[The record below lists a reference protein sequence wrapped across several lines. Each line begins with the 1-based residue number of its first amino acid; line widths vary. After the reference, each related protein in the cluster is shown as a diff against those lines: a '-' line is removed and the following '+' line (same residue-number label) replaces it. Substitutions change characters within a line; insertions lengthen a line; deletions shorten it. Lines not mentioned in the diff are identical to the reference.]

1 MAFYPGKGERPMDW
15 GLAVIW
21 LGLAV
26 LATLISVG
34 LRLSVA
40 LTEILVGVAAGAL
53 LGEDLLQTNASWV
66 AFLAGV
72 GSVLLTLLAGEVS
85 TPMVRASQAP
95 KKARRT

>member
-1 MAFYPGKGERPMDW
+1 LNFHPGKGEKPMDW
-15 GLAVIW
+15 GVAAIW

-53 LGEDLLQTNASWV
+53 LG
-66 AFLAGV
+66 
-72 GSVLLTLLAGEVS
+72 
-85 TPMVRASQAP
+85 
-95 KKARRT
+95 K

>member
-1 MAFYPGKGERPMDW
+1 MAFHPGKGERPMDW
-15 GLAVIW
+15 GVAAIW

-26 LATLISVG
+26 LPTLISVG

-53 LGEDLLQTNASWV
+53 LGKDLLQTNASWV

-72 GSVLLTLLAGEVS
+72 GSVLLTFLAGEVS
-85 TPMVRASQAP
+85 TPMVRASQVP